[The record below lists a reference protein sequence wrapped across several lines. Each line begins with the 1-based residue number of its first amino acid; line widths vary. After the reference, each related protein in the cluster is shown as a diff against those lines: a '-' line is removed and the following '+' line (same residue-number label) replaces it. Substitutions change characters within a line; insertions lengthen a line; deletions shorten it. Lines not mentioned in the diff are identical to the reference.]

1 MTEQQSLD
9 LVVSGQL
16 VSNHTILAI
25 VEGMRARGYF
35 RKGPQGRKD
44 GLELATALKLV
55 NEYMAFPELGRY
67 TVEATKHRPINE
79 IPRADYEQ
87 VEIMRACD
95 NYLAQVTEAFK
106 ATAKTA
112 TIRPIESTFEG
123 LADAYGWGRKYMPL
137 PNCFTY
143 DPIMGR
149 EASDNG
155 KRLKVRDYSRAK
167 NSPELE
173 LCGYRLTL
181 WDGTPSICDTY
192 N

>member
-1 MTEQQSLD
+1 MAEQQSLD

-16 VSNHTILAI
+16 VSSHTILAI

-55 NEYMAFPELGRY
+55 NEYMAYPELGRY

-95 NYLAQVTEAFK
+95 NWLAQITEAFK
-106 ATAKTA
+106 TNSDEEAIIYMVKDLRKQVIAES
-112 TIRPIESTFEG
+112 IESG
-123 LADAYGWGRKYMPL
+123 V
-137 PNCFTY
+137 
-143 DPIMGR
+143 
-149 EASDNG
+149 
-155 KRLKVRDYSRAK
+155 LKVRKYFGKHGFYYMDDQGKWQNAK
-167 NSPELE
+167 TVDWNIGETNPIRPAEQAA
-173 LCGYRLTL
+173 
-181 WDGTPSICDTY
+181 
-192 N
+192 

>member
-1 MTEQQSLD
+1 M
-9 LVVSGQL
+9 
-16 VSNHTILAI
+16 
-25 VEGMRARGYF
+25 
-35 RKGPQGRKD
+35 
-44 GLELATALKLV
+44 
-55 NEYMAFPELGRY
+55 
-67 TVEATKHRPINE
+67 
-79 IPRADYEQ
+79 
-87 VEIMRACD
+87 
-95 NYLAQVTEAFK
+95 
-106 ATAKTA
+106 
-112 TIRPIESTFEG
+112 
-123 LADAYGWGRKYMPL
+123 ADAYGWERKYMPL

-155 KRLKVRDYSRAK
+155 KRLKVRDYGRAK